1 MLVMT
6 GPRRELSIAQS
17 AQLSAQDLFGHRQA
31 VFVEHP
37 LRQID
42 QSPANDLMNRR
53 GRTGFDDGDER
64 APLCVV
70 EQARTSSRF
79 AIDEPVR
86 PLGVEPKHP
95 IAKGL
100 KTDPSKPGRV
110 TPRAAVVNRNGGQ
123 KPPRDGPRFF
133 GKDPSPRRRPVKI
146 FA

>member
-6 GPRRELSIAQS
+6 GPRRELSITQS
-17 AQLSAQDLFGHRQA
+17 AQLAAQDLFGHRQA

-53 GRTGFDDGDER
+53 GRTGFDHGDER
-64 APLCVV
+64 APLCVI
-70 EQARTSSRF
+70 EQARTSGRF

-110 TPRAAVVNRNGGQ
+110 SPRAAIVNRNESQ
-123 KPPRDGPRFF
+123 KPPRDDSRFF
-133 GKDPSPRRRPVKI
+133 GKDPSPKHRSIKI